1 MATTKLWLLN
11 EQFSG
16 TIGWKEP
23 NHDLCWCM
31 VYDSYLIVYWDERRK
46 PDVFYCL
53 SLFDHQF
60 TPVALS
66 RNESQSCIKTIRSSL
81 EYVIGKT
88 KHTIKNGVT
97 LRGSLSGG
105 SVHQT
110 GSSFNGD
117 MATMEGW
124 VNERVPPN
132 DGIEQTYSYYQL
144 KRTIDQG
151 NYMLHCAMHFVAMNT
166 LERLNCP
173 GVDAARWDDTK
184 LVRGI
189 QPNLG

>member
-1 MATTKLWLLN
+1 MNVGSLTY
-11 EQFSG
+11 F
-16 TIGWKEP
+16 
-23 NHDLCWCM
+23 
-31 VYDSYLIVYWDERRK
+31 IVFRCSIINLPPLPCQEMN
-46 PDVFYCL
+46 L
-53 SLFDHQF
+53 SL
-60 TPVALS
+60 ASKLYS
-66 RNESQSCIKTIRSSL
+66 K
-81 EYVIGKT
+81 YVIGKT
-88 KHTIKNGVT
+88 KDTIKNGVILRWT
-97 LRGSLSGG
+97 LKGG

-110 GSSFNGD
+110 GNAVRD
-117 MATMEGW
+117 ETEAW

-173 GVDAARWDDTK
+173 GVDAARWDEM